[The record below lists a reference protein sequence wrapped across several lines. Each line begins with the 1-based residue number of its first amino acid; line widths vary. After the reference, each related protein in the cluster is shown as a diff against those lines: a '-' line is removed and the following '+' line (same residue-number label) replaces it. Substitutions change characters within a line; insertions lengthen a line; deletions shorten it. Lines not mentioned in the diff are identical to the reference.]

1 MTKSALGK
9 IVKGS
14 AIGLDVCGPFVAT
27 ITQFPIWVEKSSEA
41 TVSGLFLMFAILSA
55 IPLAKQIKEFIKSPS
70 VWVLWIV
77 LFAFFVV
84 LRNII
89 DEMVIVCFVGMLSNI
104 VGAGIYKVGNI
115 IESGGDNK

>member
-14 AIGLDVCGPFVAT
+14 AIGLDVCGPLVAT
-27 ITQFPIWVEKSSEA
+27 LTQFPIWIEKSGEA
-41 TVSGLFLMFAILSA
+41 TVSGLFLLFAILSA

-89 DEMVIVCFVGMLSNI
+89 DEMVIVSFVGMLSNI

>member
-1 MTKSALGK
+1 MTKAALGK

-14 AIGLDVCGPFVAT
+14 AIGLDVGGPLIAT
-27 ITQFPIWVEKSSEA
+27 LTQFPIWVEKSSEA
-41 TVSGLFLMFAILSA
+41 TVSGLFLLFALLSA

-77 LFAFFVV
+77 LFAFFIM

-115 IESGGDNK
+115 IEGEEKNK

>member
-1 MTKSALGK
+1 MTKAALGK

-14 AIGLDVCGPFVAT
+14 AIGLDVGGPLIAT
-27 ITQFPIWVEKSSEA
+27 LTQFPIWVEKSSEA
-41 TVSGLFLMFAILSA
+41 TVSGLFLLFALLSA

-77 LFAFFVV
+77 LFAFFIM

-104 VGAGIYKVGNI
+104 VGTGIYKVGNI
-115 IESGGDNK
+115 IEGEEKNK